1 MRWGWGG
8 GGGVVLLSFPVHSAR
23 PGFQPSLSL
32 LKRYTL
38 SAYDREGMGRERGEM
53 GEGVLTFYMPYM
65 QTLQVCAPPP
75 SFHNIAVVNHDCHF
89 PQGEGHW

>member
-38 SAYDREGMGRERGEM
+38 SAYDREG
-53 GEGVLTFYMPYM
+53 EG
-65 QTLQVCAPPP
+65 
-75 SFHNIAVVNHDCHF
+75 
-89 PQGEGHW
+89 QGEGGDGRGGLDILHALYANSASMCPAPILS